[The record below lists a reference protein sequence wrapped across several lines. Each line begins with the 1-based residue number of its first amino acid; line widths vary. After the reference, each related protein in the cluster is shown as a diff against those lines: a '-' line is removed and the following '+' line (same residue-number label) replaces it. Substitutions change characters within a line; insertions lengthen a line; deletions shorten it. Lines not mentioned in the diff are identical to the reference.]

1 MQQSEGGAQDFVSIP
16 QFVKRSSLCRATV
29 YNLIAAGELEKR
41 RISKGRVALTG
52 DSVQRWFASK
62 LEAA

>member
-1 MQQSEGGAQDFVSIP
+1 MQQSESGVVDFVSIP
-16 QFVKRSSLCRATV
+16 QFVKRSTLCRASV

-41 RISKGRVALTG
+41 RISRGRVALTRE
-52 DSVQRWFASK
+52 SVERWFASK